1 MSQLKLNLQT
11 MNQQTNKIKL
21 LPYIFLALILAVVS
35 VSCENETSQKDSEL
49 PEKVTPP
56 SPPEPRMIYNIAVDS
71 FIIDTSTV
79 QQNQGLTHIL
89 PLYGITLSEVYN
101 MTNKYDSLFDVKKI
115 KTDQPYMVLSK
126 MKNDT
131 SKRAEYFIYE
141 INAIDYLVYH
151 FGPDSLNAYIGSKPV
166 DTIMSMSGGVVT
178 SSLWNSFMDN
188 DLPPSLL
195 VEYAKLFAWS
205 VDFFG
210 VQKGDYYKVIYEG
223 KYVENEL
230 VGIGNIHAVLFNHYD
245 HDYYFFRYQASDT
258 IQPTF
263 YTDSGESMQ
272 RALLSAPLEYTRISS
287 NFSHSRLHPVLKIYR
302 PHHGVDYAAPIGT
315 EVVATGSGVVIF
327 AGYSGGAGN
336 MVKIKHD
343 VGDILTK
350 YLHLSKF
357 GSGIKSGTHVMQ
369 GQKIGEV
376 GSTGISTGPHLDYRV
391 YINDEPV
398 DPLSIDI
405 PAGDPLSD
413 SALAEYFK
421 FIEPIKFTLDSIPA
435 IVADKQQIDEDSTI
449 VE

>member
-1 MSQLKLNLQT
+1 MISE
-11 MNQQTNKIKL
+11 IS
-21 LPYIFLALILAVVS
+21 I
-35 VSCENETSQKDSEL
+35 SCEEQNSTNSAD
-49 PEKVTPP
+49 EKKVVTPP
-56 SPPEPRMIYNIAVDS
+56 PPPEPKMAYNIIIDS
-71 FIIDTSTV
+71 FIVDIDSV
-79 QQNQGLTHIL
+79 KQDQGLTHIL
-89 PLYGITLSEVYN
+89 PTYGISLSEIYN

-126 MKNDT
+126 MANDT
-131 SKRAEYFIYE
+131 LKRAEYFIYE
-141 INAIDYLVYH
+141 INKIDYLVYH
-151 FGPDSLNAYIGSKPV
+151 FGHDSLHAYIESKPV
-166 DTIMSMSGGVVT
+166 DTIVSMSGGVVT

-188 DLPPSLL
+188 DLPPALL

-223 KYVENEL
+223 KYVEDEL

-245 HDYYFFRYQASDT
+245 HDYYFFRYQAHDT

-263 YTDSGESMQ
+263 YTDSGASMQ
-272 RALLSAPLEYTRISS
+272 RALLSAPLEYTRVSS
-287 NFSHSRLHPVLKIYR
+287 KFSHSRFHPVLKIYR
-302 PHHGVDYAAPIGT
+302 PHHGVDYAAPLGT
-315 EVVATGSGVVIF
+315 EVVATGSGTVIF

-343 VGDILTK
+343 VGDIETK

-357 GSGIKSGTHVMQ
+357 GPGVKKGVHVLQ

-413 SALAEYFK
+413 SALIDYFN
-421 FIEPIKFTLDSIPA
+421 FIQPIKFSLDSIPA
-435 IVADKQQIDEDSTI
+435 IIVQQQQIDEDSTQM
-449 VE
+449 E

>member
-1 MSQLKLNLQT
+1 MNLR
-11 MNQQTNKIKL
+11 TNKNAL
-21 LPYIFLALILAVVS
+21 LPFAIVVTLLIAITS
-35 VSCENETSQKDSEL
+35 VSCEDSPTENKETETVQPL
-49 PEKVTPP
+49 PPP
-56 SPPEPRMIYNIAVDS
+56 PPEPTMAYNIVIDS
-71 FIIDTSTV
+71 FEVDTGV
-79 QQNQGLTHIL
+79 VLQNQGLTHIL
-89 PLYGITLSEVYN
+89 PKYGISLTEIYN

-115 KTDQPYMVLSK
+115 KTDQPYMVLS
-126 MKNDT
+126 NWVDDT
-131 SKRAEYFIYE
+131 LKKAEYFIYE
-141 INAIDYLVYH
+141 INKIDYLVYH
-151 FGPDSLNAYIGSKPV
+151 FGKDSLHAYIEAKPV
-166 DTIMSMSGGVVT
+166 DTVVSMSGGVVT

-188 DLPPSLL
+188 DLPPALL

-223 KYVENEL
+223 KYVNDEL
-230 VGIGNIHAVLFNHYD
+230 VGIGDIHAVLFNHYD
-245 HDYYFFRYQASDT
+245 HDYYFFRYKAHDT
-258 IQPTF
+258 LQTTF

-272 RALLSAPLEYTRISS
+272 RALLSAPLEYTRVSS
-287 NFSHSRLHPVLKIYR
+287 KFSHSRFHPVLKIYR
-302 PHHGVDYAAPIGT
+302 PHHGVDYAAPLGT
-315 EVVATGSGVVIF
+315 EVVATGSGTVIF

-336 MVKIKHD
+336 MIKIKHD

-357 GSGIKSGTHVMQ
+357 GPGIKKGAHVMQ

-413 SALAEYFK
+413 SALAEYLN
-421 FIEPIKFTLDSIPA
+421 FIEPIKYSLDSIPA
-435 IVADKQQIDEDSTI
+435 VIVQKQDVDADSTLM
-449 VE
+449 E

>member
-1 MSQLKLNLQT
+1 
-11 MNQQTNKIKL
+11 MNQQTNKNKFYYYLFFLFL
-21 LPYIFLALILAVVS
+21 LTGISL
-35 VSCENETSQKDSEL
+35 SCENEKTTTTTTEQE
-49 PEKVTPP
+49 EVVPP
-56 SPPEPRMIYNIAVDS
+56 PPPEPTVAYDIIIDS
-71 FIIDTSTV
+71 FIVDTGV
-79 QQNQGLTHIL
+79 VLQNQGLTHIL
-89 PLYGITLSEVYN
+89 PEYGITLTEVYN

-115 KTDQPYMVLSK
+115 KTDQPYMMLSK
-126 MKNDT
+126 MVDDT
-131 SKRAEYFIYE
+131 TKKAEYFIYE

-166 DTIMSMSGGVVT
+166 DIQVSKSGGVIT
-178 SSLWNSFMDN
+178 SSLWNAFMDN
-188 DLPPSLL
+188 DLPPALM

-210 VQKGDYYKVIYEG
+210 VQKGDYFKVIYEG
-223 KYVENEL
+223 KYVEGEL
-230 VGIGNIHAVLFNHYD
+230 VGIGDIHAVHFNHYD
-245 HDYYFFRYQASDT
+245 HDYYFFRYQAHDT
-258 IQPTF
+258 LQPTF

-287 NFSHSRLHPVLKIYR
+287 KFSHSRLHPVLKIYR
-302 PHHGVDYAAPIGT
+302 PHHGVDYAAPTGT
-315 EVVATGSGVVIF
+315 EVVATGSGKIIF

-336 MVKIKHD
+336 MVKIQHD

-357 GSGIKSGTHVMQ
+357 GPGIKTGVHVMQ

-405 PAGDPLSD
+405 PAGEPLSD
-413 SALAEYFK
+413 SALADYFT
-421 FIEPIKFTLDSIPA
+421 FIKPIKFTLDSIPA
-435 IVADKQQIDEDSTI
+435 VVVQNQEIDEDSTTL
-449 VE
+449 E